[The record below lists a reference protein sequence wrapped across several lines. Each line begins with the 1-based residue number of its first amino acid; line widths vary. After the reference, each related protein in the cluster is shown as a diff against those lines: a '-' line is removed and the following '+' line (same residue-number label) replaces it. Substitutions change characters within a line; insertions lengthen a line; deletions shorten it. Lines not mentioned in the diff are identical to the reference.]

1 MLSGVSSD
9 FISSVSEFVN
19 QNNKPLSVTLIS
31 DGMSRSFYNVLGFEQ
46 MDNLMTGVGF
56 YKMKKVGGI
65 DTFFSTE
72 NSVGIEAIADLGL
85 NNFVSSAISSG
96 ILNLI
101 PNSRTLDE
109 GEAFAV
115 KMPEN
120 HVSSVFF
127 GMNPTRP
134 GYIID
139 TGDDPDDIF
148 ELDENR
154 GNMIVYVNELSVG
167 SDLYYHFFPQDGF
180 YMRNTGIYGL
190 GVEIAKRENLSDDVI
205 MI

>member
-1 MLSGVSSD
+1 
-9 FISSVSEFVN
+9 
-19 QNNKPLSVTLIS
+19 
-31 DGMSRSFYNVLGFEQ
+31 
-46 MDNLMTGVGF
+46 
-56 YKMKKVGGI
+56 
-65 DTFFSTE
+65 
-72 NSVGIEAIADLGL
+72 
-85 NNFVSSAISSG
+85 
-96 ILNLI
+96 
-101 PNSRTLDE
+101 
-109 GEAFAV
+109 
-115 KMPEN
+115 
-120 HVSSVFF
+120 
-127 GMNPTRP
+127 MNPTRP

-167 SDLYYHFFPQDGF
+167 SNLYYHFFPQDGF